1 MNVLYC
7 LVESRND
14 IDGLWETVAGLIC
27 VDISEAQ
34 ALLDAYTGKNFDIN
48 EYKTRGCTKI
58 EFDSALCPLI
68 MISPRMMKEGVN

>member
-14 IDGLWETVAGLIC
+14 IDRLWEIVAGLVC

-34 ALLDAYTGKNFDIN
+34 TLLDAYVGRNFDIN
-48 EYKTRGCTKI
+48 EYRTRECTKI
-58 EFDSALCPLI
+58 EFDSALCSII
-68 MISPRMMKEGVN
+68 MISPRMMKEGTN